1 MTSSSEPKVESP
13 IRDKLSSER
22 PRRTEADMLETE
34 PTRHRFSVEEY
45 HRMGELGFFT
55 EDDRVELIRGDL
67 VDMNPIG
74 VPHMN
79 CVTRLTHLF
88 VERAH
93 GRFFVSVQNPVTAA
107 DDSEPQPDFSLLRE
121 LPNPDEEGPPS
132 KEKTLIAIE
141 VSDST
146 LTYDRNVKLPLY
158 AETGIPEAWIVDLKN
173 KKVEVHSEPSPHGY
187 KATRVF
193 AAGEEVK
200 SATVADLSV
209 PVDEVMA

>member
-1 MTSSSEPKVESP
+1 
-13 IRDKLSSER
+13 
-22 PRRTEADMLETE
+22 MLQTE
-34 PTRHRFSVEEY
+34 PARHRFTVEEY
-45 HRMGELGFFT
+45 RRMGELGFFT
-55 EDDRVELIRGDL
+55 EDYRVELIRGDL

-88 VERAH
+88 VERSS
-93 GRFFVSVQNPVTAA
+93 GRYFVSVQNPVAAA

-121 LPNPDEEGPPS
+121 LSKTSAEGPPS

-141 VSDST
+141 VSDTT
-146 LTYDRNVKLPLY
+146 LSYDRNVKLPLY
-158 AETGIPEAWIVDLKN
+158 AETGIPEAWIVDIKG
-173 KKVEVHSEPSPHGY
+173 KKIEVHSEPSPDGY

-193 AAGEEVK
+193 AAGEKVH